1 MNVYDAILKRR
12 SIRKFKSDFL
22 SEEIIEKLLIAAMAA
37 PSARNMQP
45 WEFYVVSNKEVMNKI
60 RGVARSIDFD
70 SPLMIVVCGNTD
82 RGITKKNNDF
92 WIQDCSAAIEN
103 ILLAATELGLGTVW
117 CGLYPVLER
126 ANAVREIINEEKNI
140 IPLGVIHIGYPDEE
154 KEERS
159 QYNIKYV
166 HYMK

>member
-60 RGVARSIDFD
+60 RDVARSIDFD

-126 ANAVREIINEEKNI
+126 ANAVCEIINEEKNI

>member
-45 WEFYVVSNKEVMNKI
+45 WEFYVVFNKEVMNKI
-60 RGVARSIDFD
+60 RDVARSIDFD

>member
-1 MNVYDAILKRR
+1 MNVYDSILKRR

-60 RGVARSIDFD
+60 RDVARSIDFD

>member
-12 SIRKFKSDFL
+12 SIRKFKSDL
-22 SEEIIEKLLIAAMAA
+22 VNEEIIEKLLIAAMAA

-60 RGVARSIDFD
+60 RDVARSIDFD
-70 SPLMIVVCGNTD
+70 SPLMIVICGNTD

-103 ILLAATELGLGTVW
+103 ILLAATDIGLGTVW

-159 QYNIKYV
+159 QYNTKYV
-166 HYMK
+166 HYLK

>member
-60 RGVARSIDFD
+60 RDVARSIDFD

-126 ANAVREIINEEKNI
+126 ANAVRKIINEEKNI